1 MQGIHDAR
9 LSSHAIGNGDPIG
22 RDCPVNPLQQLI
34 ADAMKR
40 AGMPLEQ
47 RGSISEAARRCDL
60 PRNQFG
66 YVFSRE
72 RYVPTAPSRDKI
84 RAGLGIPARDMER
97 AAYETREGV
106 SITTVFDEEWRRS
119 VQAAMDTAS
128 PEQLE
133 EIAKYAR
140 QRLREVKRQAGHD

>member
-1 MQGIHDAR
+1 MRAISAAR
-9 LSSHAIGNGDPIG
+9 LSSHAIGTGNPIG

-34 ADAMKR
+34 ADAMTR
-40 AGMPLEQ
+40 AGMPLDE
-47 RGSISEAARRCDL
+47 RGSISAAARRCDL
-60 PRNQFG
+60 ARNQFG
-66 YVFSRE
+66 YIFSRE

-84 RAGLGIPARDMER
+84 RAGLGITARDMER

-106 SITTVFDEEWRRS
+106 RVTTVFDDEWRMS
-119 VQAAMDTAS
+119 IQAAMDTAS

-140 QRLREVKRQAGHD
+140 QRLREVRRQAGRD